1 MSSRTSSTQLK
12 HREHLAS
19 LSLTPCPFLWCRK
32 FCVFFSLSF
41 AECPVLLAEATRYS
55 TSRCKILDPVQRRR
69 PALTVFKIK
78 ISCGGSNDAD
88 GVGWEGCYFAW
99 TLHTRDAFYVAAGLW

>member
-41 AECPVLLAEATRYS
+41 AEGPVLLAEATRYS
-55 TSRCKILDPVQRRR
+55 TLHARYWTPFNTVGPSPHTSR
-69 PALTVFKIK
+69 
-78 ISCGGSNDAD
+78 
-88 GVGWEGCYFAW
+88 
-99 TLHTRDAFYVAAGLW
+99 AGDRAECT